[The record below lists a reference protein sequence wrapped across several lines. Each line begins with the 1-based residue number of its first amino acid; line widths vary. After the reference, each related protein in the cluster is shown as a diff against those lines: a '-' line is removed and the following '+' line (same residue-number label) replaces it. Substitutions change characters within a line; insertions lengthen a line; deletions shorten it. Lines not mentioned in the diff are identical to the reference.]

1 MVISLHIVLPF
12 LSRGRS
18 WFSLE
23 YLPEMTFYW
32 LRCLLIALCRVSV
45 VISCSL
51 GPFQSSSFVCFC
63 QWIQGEETEMINIHS
78 EVGTLFNR
86 PHINFLF
93 SEFSVSTQK
102 ETADTNTDIFQ
113 KNVLSP
119 SVYFSTVNIIKTLY
133 KDLVFLV

>member
-1 MVISLHIVLPF
+1 M
-12 LSRGRS
+12 
-18 WFSLE
+18 
-23 YLPEMTFYW
+23 
-32 LRCLLIALCRVSV
+32 
-45 VISCSL
+45 
-51 GPFQSSSFVCFC
+51 CFC

-119 SVYFSTVNIIKTLY
+119 SVYFSTVNIIKTLN
-133 KDLVFLV
+133 KDLVFFSVKHCFTLETSGFGHKSVKDSNKGDAKSNKNSGKW